1 MIKLECGDLSGMR
14 SELQGFRDLS
24 AFRHFEIGVFNVPR
38 CQIILS
44 YSKSKITILSK
55 YLNFPYIFTW

>member
-24 AFRHFEIGVFNVPR
+24 AFRHFEIGVFWLLKKKTTPFLLKVLVYCR
-38 CQIILS
+38 
-44 YSKSKITILSK
+44 
-55 YLNFPYIFTW
+55 F